1 MKKIKNL
8 FLALCFSLLAMLPS
22 SVFAKEVSTENDLRN
37 ALEAGESVELT
48 SDITINSASSLNANA
63 GIVIKG
69 TGNITIDGN
78 GHEISVTN
86 YKKLFEI
93 HSTTD
98 VVNVTFTNINLSS
111 THSVGRLID
120 TRTGNVKVVVNDS
133 TLTTS
138 SLNNTQPITVGG
150 SDGTNVTI
158 ELNNTDIVSTPSG
171 YGIIAF
177 VKSAITLNDSSIESY
192 GPIYMQSGS
201 KGSTVT
207 LNDSIITSKN
217 DHNGPSNNFGAIVLQ
232 DSEITVN
239 INNSNIIGTG
249 TGNSNTYAIFENI
262 SGVDKN
268 IINLNE
274 GTHIEVQSSDEIS
287 LIMGTDSEIYAEAG
301 VTSNVEIDTTKVL
314 IPVGNEVLTLPD
326 GTKLVGKKSTIT
338 LNKPENGKVETD
350 LSEAITGQTVTLSLT
365 ANEGYEIDK
374 LEIINE
380 DTNEEI
386 KLTNNTFTMPNAN
399 VKINA
404 TFKKNINP
412 NTSDNIYL
420 DIILGLISIVI
431 VSLTSFK
438 LKKA

>member
-1 MKKIKNL
+1 MK
-8 FLALCFSLLAMLPS
+8 
-22 SVFAKEVSTENDLRN
+22 
-37 ALEAGESVELT
+37 
-48 SDITINSASSLNANA
+48 
-63 GIVIKG
+63 
-69 TGNITIDGN
+69 
-78 GHEISVTN
+78 
-86 YKKLFEI
+86 
-93 HSTTD
+93 
-98 VVNVTFTNINLSS
+98 
-111 THSVGRLID
+111 
-120 TRTGNVKVVVNDS
+120 
-133 TLTTS
+133 
-138 SLNNTQPITVGG
+138 
-150 SDGTNVTI
+150 
-158 ELNNTDIVSTPSG
+158 
-171 YGIIAF
+171 
-177 VKSAITLNDSSIESY
+177 
-192 GPIYMQSGS
+192 SGS

-217 DHNGPSNNFGAIVLQ
+217 DHDGPSNDFGAIVLE

-239 INNSNIIGTG
+239 VNNSNIIGTG
-249 TGNSNTYAIFENI
+249 TGNSNTYGIFENS
-262 SGVDKN
+262 SGIDKN

-274 GTHIEVQSSDEIS
+274 GTHIDVQSSDEIS
-287 LIMGTDSEIYAEAG
+287 IIIGTDSEIYAEAG

-314 IPVGNEVLTLPD
+314 IPVGNEVLTLSD

-350 LSEAITGQTVTLSLT
+350 LKEAITGQTVTLSLT

-399 VKINA
+399 VKIKA